1 MAATIKDIAKLTGVS
16 HSAVSYVLNG
26 KGRVSE
32 DTRKKIL
39 ETAQEIGYVPNR
51 NARNLAKKVYGKIGL
66 FIPGLEYLKT
76 SFFFNNLVSG
86 VLSVVEQTGND
97 LFLGLTKDDY
107 QNFLTGSFDVDGA
120 IFLHPVNDD
129 DYYKLLFSK
138 KVPFVMVGRPE
149 VAYENTVTYIDVDNL
164 AISYNATKMMLEQK
178 HRKILLIVGDGKLT
192 ISYDQLNGYQMA
204 LDEYGIRFDDSLVIH
219 TDYVLRDKVDGLKE
233 VLKENP
239 DTTAIVASSDT
250 QAISVMNEL
259 SHMGLSVPE
268 DISVICLSGSNITN
282 FYNPAITGMINP
294 SFELGRQTALK
305 VCDLISRKTLRP
317 SSLIVDYTLYEGSSI
332 AAPRETLLSFKD

>member
-1 MAATIKDIAKLTGVS
+1 M
-16 HSAVSYVLNG
+16 
-26 KGRVSE
+26 
-32 DTRKKIL
+32 

-149 VAYENTVTYIDVDNL
+149 VAYENMVT
-164 AISYNATKMMLEQK
+164 
-178 HRKILLIVGDGKLT
+178 
-192 ISYDQLNGYQMA
+192 
-204 LDEYGIRFDDSLVIH
+204 
-219 TDYVLRDKVDGLKE
+219 
-233 VLKENP
+233 
-239 DTTAIVASSDT
+239 
-250 QAISVMNEL
+250 
-259 SHMGLSVPE
+259 
-268 DISVICLSGSNITN
+268 
-282 FYNPAITGMINP
+282 
-294 SFELGRQTALK
+294 
-305 VCDLISRKTLRP
+305 
-317 SSLIVDYTLYEGSSI
+317 
-332 AAPRETLLSFKD
+332 

>member
-32 DTRKKIL
+32 ETRRRIL

-107 QNFLTGSFDVDGA
+107 QNFLNRCSE
-120 IFLHPVNDD
+120 IREH
-129 DYYKLLFSK
+129 K
-138 KVPFVMVGRPE
+138 KRQNNV
-149 VAYENTVTYIDVDNL
+149 YENNIKKRIQNMITEYEKKGIDL
-164 AISYNATKMMLEQK
+164 SEEEIIEAINNQLIREKMFQ
-178 HRKILLIVGDGKLT
+178 GG
-192 ISYDQLNGYQMA
+192 
-204 LDEYGIRFDDSLVIH
+204 
-219 TDYVLRDKVDGLKE
+219 
-233 VLKENP
+233 
-239 DTTAIVASSDT
+239 
-250 QAISVMNEL
+250 NE
-259 SHMGLSVPE
+259 
-268 DISVICLSGSNITN
+268 
-282 FYNPAITGMINP
+282 
-294 SFELGRQTALK
+294 
-305 VCDLISRKTLRP
+305 
-317 SSLIVDYTLYEGSSI
+317 
-332 AAPRETLLSFKD
+332 